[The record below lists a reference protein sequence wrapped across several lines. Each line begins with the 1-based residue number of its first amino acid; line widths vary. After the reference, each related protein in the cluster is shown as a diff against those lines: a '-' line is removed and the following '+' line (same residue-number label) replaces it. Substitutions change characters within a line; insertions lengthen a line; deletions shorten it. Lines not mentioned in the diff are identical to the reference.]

1 VLAEV
6 RPETPRQQT
15 VLDEM
20 AERIRVRGRIGREL
34 SLPWGTTVRE
44 FREMESVLDPTGT
57 SATSSQG
64 TGGVLLRRADV
75 TVEVRTSLQVDATP
89 SALEVRL
96 ELRVQRDGQDHFRR
110 TWEERIERRLL

>member
-1 VLAEV
+1 
-6 RPETPRQQT
+6 
-15 VLDEM
+15 
-20 AERIRVRGRIGREL
+20 
-34 SLPWGTTVRE
+34 
-44 FREMESVLDPTGT
+44 
-57 SATSSQG
+57 
-64 TGGVLLRRADV
+64 VLLRRADV